1 MCFLKDPM
9 RSGWSFLSIVGDVVS
24 SVAQAY
30 GKQLI
35 EIIKEKG
42 LPNITLPVD
51 ENGNAYI
58 DKEKHPDLYDWAING

>member
-1 MCFLKDPM
+1 M
-9 RSGWSFLSIVGDVVS
+9 SIVGDVVS

>member
-1 MCFLKDPM
+1 
-9 RSGWSFLSIVGDVVS
+9 VGDVVS